1 LTHAVAA
8 TDRINLSKRR
18 SILTNDP
25 RRLPGVD
32 MRSEHGRRFRDI
44 VEALVAEFGPVA
56 DTVRLRELAGLKFSL
71 EHVQA
76 RAVMGDA
83 SACADLVRMSN
94 LIIRRE
100 QELRTRIVATAPA
113 KPSVQRR
120 LAERTTA
127 RTTSNQVE
135 ADPID
140 ELDPLDVINGE
151 TDDDA

>member
-1 LTHAVAA
+1 LSHVATKPDA
-8 TDRINLSKRR
+8 SLNRRR

-44 VEALVAEFGPVA
+44 VEALVVEFGSAA

-100 QELRTRIVATAPA
+100 QELRTRIVATAPP
-113 KPSVQRR
+113 KPSVQTR
-120 LAERTTA
+120 LTERAVA
-127 RTTSNQVE
+127 RAKTV
-135 ADPID
+135 D
-140 ELDPLDVINGE
+140 EVDPLDAFIDGG
-151 TDDDA
+151 TDDAA